1 MAGSA
6 HGLLGGV
13 AGAVQGDA
21 HEAEHHVSAGPDG
34 QIYVHPGGIA
44 HGGVGDHRTPET
56 PLVPEHAGEQG
67 GAGAGPDGAQVVV
80 AAHDGGGAALLDGNL
95 KGTEVDLPHGLL
107 VGPHGDGEPVALLVV
122 DGEVLDIAVDALA
135 GGAPDGGGSQLAG
148 EEAVLGVVLEVTAG
162 EGGAVDVGAGGVET
176 HHVVGHGL
184 RAEGAAEFLHQCP
197 VPGGADDHLA
207 GEGHAPQ
214 AAHQAVDAGRAV
226 QVVGSGLAHTGDL
239 GGGPAAVGDHVGHVL
254 HAQLLQELLPHG
266 VVVILAGQILQGEAM
281 VGKGDGLV
289 VRVALIYRWA
299 GKGGDNLVGG
309 GLAVGAGGGQG
320 ALPVGPGDVLGNL
333 AAGHVVKAV
342 DGGGHVGG
350 AGIIFVIDSGGGH
363 SVLPLVNDLV
373 GIAHQLNLIGAGLQH
388 IAAVGLVVVGGHVL
402 GSKGDGDRLAVAGL
416 EQLGLVEAGQ
426 HHVGLFNPAHGVGG
440 GVVDLDHVLAGD
452 AAGVGHLH
460 GHGDGA
466 VGVGV
471 VLNLLGK
478 GGVAQAVA
486 EGILDGGLVGLLIAL
501 AGLVVDPA
509 GLVEAVAHVDALGVL
524 HVVALQVAVC
534 KVACVPVGGG
544 GGDVIGVG
552 VCEAAGGVYH
562 AGQGLAHGVHARAA
576 GAADPQGG
584 VDALIL
590 QEAQFHGV
598 GGVDEH
604 HHGLIALGLD
614 QLQQVLLVLG
624 EGEVAAAVVGVA
636 VPGLVHV
643 GG

>member
-1 MAGSA
+1 M
-6 HGLLGGV
+6 
-13 AGAVQGDA
+13 
-21 HEAEHHVSAGPDG
+21 
-34 QIYVHPGGIA
+34 
-44 HGGVGDHRTPET
+44 
-56 PLVPEHAGEQG
+56 
-67 GAGAGPDGAQVVV
+67 
-80 AAHDGGGAALLDGNL
+80 
-95 KGTEVDLPHGLL
+95 
-107 VGPHGDGEPVALLVV
+107 
-122 DGEVLDIAVDALA
+122 
-135 GGAPDGGGSQLAG
+135 
-148 EEAVLGVVLEVTAG
+148 
-162 EGGAVDVGAGGVET
+162 DVGAGGVET